1 MEDILLRPFAF
12 ALLGLVPGLALA
24 AVPIDS
30 LQNGMTATVAGTV
43 ERITDEDEFRLTD
56 ASGSITV
63 YIGPQIVPFDV
74 GETVTVEGIVDRDG
88 LGLELYAREAVRADG
103 SVLQFSHSYE

>member
-1 MEDILLRPFAF
+1 MLRPLSV
-12 ALLGLVPGLALA
+12 ALFCLVPGSALA

-56 ASGSITV
+56 ASGSIIV

-74 GETVTVEGIVDRDG
+74 GEAVTIEGIVDREG
-88 LGLELYAREAVRADG
+88 MRLEIYAREAVRADG

>member
-1 MEDILLRPFAF
+1 MLRPLFV
-12 ALLGLVPGLALA
+12 ALFCVAPGLAMA
-24 AVPIDS
+24 ADPIES
-30 LQNGMTATVAGTV
+30 LKNGMTATVSGTV

-74 GETVTVEGIVDRDG
+74 GEVVTVEGIVDRDG

-103 SVLQFSHSYE
+103 SVLRFSHAYD

>member
-1 MEDILLRPFAF
+1 MLRPLSV
-12 ALLGLVPGLALA
+12 ALFCLVPGLALA

-30 LQNGMTATVAGTV
+30 LRNGMTATVAGTV

-56 ASGSITV
+56 ASGSIIV

-74 GETVTVEGIVDRDG
+74 GEAVTIEGIVDREG
-88 LGLELYAREAVRADG
+88 MRLEIYAREAVRADG